1 LKFNSENTK
10 ILLNLIKL
18 LCISSSLFNKS
29 LDSLNNFKT
38 LNMKVF
44 KNLVKTAFFL
54 TLIGITLISC
64 SNDDEMPTPPVV
76 PEPSNTIADFVS
88 NNEDYSILLE
98 ALQAADGNLDV
109 VLSGDGPFT
118 VFAPNNAAFAA
129 FLSANNFNALSDIP
143 TDVLSQVLLNHVV
156 SGNAVSSSLTT
167 GYDVSS
173 LSTATPNGNNLS
185 LYINTAD
192 GVVINGV
199 SKVTAADVSVD
210 NGTIHAVDAVIGLP
224 TVVTFAAA
232 DPNFTIL
239 VTALTRADLT
249 FDYVGTLSTANGT
262 APAPFTVFAPI
273 DQAFIDLL
281 EELGVSSLEDIDE
294 PTLNATLKMHAV
306 AGANVLAAS
315 LSDGLKISTL
325 GGDITAN
332 VTDGATLT
340 DGNNRVSN
348 IIAVNVQASNG
359 VIHAI
364 NKVLL
369 PSEPTNTI
377 ADFVSNN
384 EDYSILLEALQTA
397 DGDLDVVLSGDG
409 PFTVFAPNNAA
420 FTAFLSDNNF
430 DALSD
435 VPTDLLSQIL
445 LNHVVSGNAVSST
458 LTTGYDVSSLSTA
471 TPNGNKMSLY
481 INTADGVVING
492 VSTVTAADVSVDN
505 GTIHAVD
512 AVIGL
517 PTVVTFAVADP
528 NFSILVTALTRPDLT
543 FDFVGAL
550 STANGTD
557 PAPFTVFAPTDKAF
571 VDLLEE
577 LNVDSLDDIDEP
589 TLTATL
595 KMHAVAGANVLAASL
610 SDGLTISTLGGDIT
624 ANVTDDGATLTDA
637 NDRVS
642 KIIAVDVQASNGVIH
657 AINKVLLK

>member
-1 LKFNSENTK
+1 
-10 ILLNLIKL
+10 
-18 LCISSSLFNKS
+18 
-29 LDSLNNFKT
+29 
-38 LNMKVF
+38 MKVF

-54 TLIGITLISC
+54 TLLGITLISC
-64 SNDDEMPTPPVV
+64 SNDDEIPAPPVV

-109 VLSGDGPFT
+109 VLSGEGPFT
-118 VFAPNNAAFAA
+118 VFAPNNAAFSA
-129 FLSANNFNALSDIP
+129 FLSANNLNALSDIP

-262 APAPFTVFAPI
+262 DPAPFTVFAPI

-315 LSDGLKISTL
+315 LSDGLTISTL

-369 PSEPTNTI
+369 PSEPSNTI

-397 DGDLDVVLSGDG
+397 DGDLDVVLSGAG

-435 VPTDLLSQIL
+435 VPTDILSQIL

-471 TPNGNKMSLY
+471 TPNGNSMSLY
-481 INTADGVVING
+481 ISTADGVVING
-492 VSTVTAADVSVDN
+492 VSTVTTADVSVDN

-528 NFSILVTALTRPDLT
+528 NFSILVTALTRSDLT

-557 PAPFTVFAPTDKAF
+557 PAPFTVFAPTDQAF
-571 VDLLEE
+571 LDLLEE
-577 LNVDSLDDIDEP
+577 LDVDSLDDIDEE

-595 KMHAVAGANVLAASL
+595 KMHAVAGANVLAADL
-610 SDGLTISTLGGDIT
+610 SDGLTITTLGGDIT

-657 AINKVLLK
+657 AIDKVILK

>member
-1 LKFNSENTK
+1 
-10 ILLNLIKL
+10 
-18 LCISSSLFNKS
+18 
-29 LDSLNNFKT
+29 
-38 LNMKVF
+38 MKVF
-44 KNLVKTAFFL
+44 KNLVKTVFFL
-54 TLIGITLISC
+54 TLAGITLLSC
-64 SNDDEMPTPPVV
+64 SKDEEIITPPA

-98 ALQAADGNLDV
+98 ALQAADGGLDV

-118 VFAPNNAAFAA
+118 VFAPNNAAFVA
-129 FLSANNFNALSDIP
+129 FLSDNNFDALSDIP
-143 TDVLSQVLLNHVV
+143 TDILSQVLLNHVV
-156 SGNAVSSSLTT
+156 SGNAISSSLTT
-167 GYDVSS
+167 GYDVTS

-199 SKVTAADVSVD
+199 SKVTVADVSVD

-239 VTALTRADLT
+239 ETALTRADLT

-262 APAPFTVFAPI
+262 DPAPFTVFAPI

-332 VTDGATLT
+332 VSDGATLT
-340 DGNNRVSN
+340 DGNNRVSD

-364 NKVLL
+364 SKVLL
-369 PSEPTNTI
+369 PAKPSNTI

-384 EDYSILLEALQTA
+384 EDYSILLEALQIA

-435 VPTDLLSQIL
+435 VPTDILSQIL

-458 LTTGYDVSSLSTA
+458 LTTGYEVSSLSTA
-471 TPNGNKMSLY
+471 TPNGNNMSLY

-505 GTIHAVD
+505 GTIHAVN

-528 NFSILVTALTRPDLT
+528 NFSVLETALTRPDLT
-543 FDFVGAL
+543 FDFVGTL
-550 STANGTD
+550 STAKGTD
-557 PAPFTVFAPTDKAF
+557 PAPFTVFAPTDQAF

-610 SDGLTISTLGGDIT
+610 SDGLTIETLGGDIT
-624 ANVTDDGATLTDA
+624 ANVTGGATLTDA

-642 KIIAVDVQASNGVIH
+642 KIIAIDVQASNGVIH
-657 AINKVLLK
+657 AIDKVLLK